1 MIAQLLAVPFG
12 ISPAKVSFNDMMAV
26 KRLLVKELGLRA
38 RAMLFD
44 PNCALPASPACLP
57 ARTGLMVA
65 LEVHGFFRHFWAAQ
79 VVLDPRLGVETLSAL
94 VAMG

>member
-44 PNCALPASPACLP
+44 PNCALPASLACLP

-65 LEVHGFFRHFWAAQ
+65 LEVHRF
-79 VVLDPRLGVETLSAL
+79 LDTSGGRKSYSIPD
-94 VAMG
+94 